1 MIIAGLTGTI
11 GTGKSTVA
19 RMFAEMGAF
28 IIDFDV
34 LAHEV
39 VEPEKPAWKAIVDGF
54 GPDILNQD
62 RTINR
67 QKLAALVFNNPD
79 KLQKLNSIV
88 HPEIAR
94 EEDRLVEERK
104 SVDPEGLV
112 IKDIPLLLE
121 MGPEIARLIVAKI
134 IVVYCSPEVQLTRL
148 IARGMTEEGARNRIK
163 NQIPVKEKMQ
173 FADFIINNDGT
184 IEQTRSQTQNVYSQL
199 MYGRQERY

>member
-39 VEPEKPAWKAIVDGF
+39 VESDKPAWKGIVDSF

-67 QKLAALVFNNPD
+67 QKLAAVVFSNPD
-79 KLQKLNSIV
+79 KLQKLNSIM
-88 HPEIAR
+88 HPEISR
-94 EEDRLVEERK
+94 EEERLVEERRK
-104 SVDPEGLV
+104 VDPDGLI

-121 MGPEIARLIVAKI
+121 LGQEIAHLLVQKI
-134 IVVYCSPEVQLTRL
+134 IVVYCSPDVQLTRL
-148 IARGMTEEGARNRIK
+148 IARGMTEEDAKSRIN

-173 FADFIINNDGT
+173 FADFIINNDGP
-184 IEQTRSQTQNVYSQL
+184 IEDTRKQAQNVYSQL
-199 MYGRQERY
+199 MQGKQA